1 MEFDGLQFTQISLK
15 LIFKQAFQA
24 QYIDKVEIWLQMTDD
39 RNLIS
44 HTYDH
49 SVFDTV
55 LLIRILKKHI
65 QDGSCIVYG
74 SRAQGNYKKH
84 SDIDLVI
91 KNSKNQESHTLG
103 PLKDALNES
112 NFPYLV
118 DIQFYETIKNQALKN
133 HIDRVGQKLY

>member
-1 MEFDGLQFTQISLK
+1 MSFGLNENEK
-15 LIFKQAFQA
+15 
-24 QYIDKVEIWLQMTDD
+24 
-39 RNLIS
+39 
-44 HTYDH
+44 
-49 SVFDTV
+49 V

-74 SRAQGNYKKH
+74 SRAKGNHKKH

-91 KNSKNQESHTLG
+91 KNSTNQEAHILG
-103 PLKDALNES
+103 PLKDELNES

-133 HIDRVGQKLY
+133 HIDRIGQKLY

>member
-84 SDIDLVI
+84 SDIDLVN
-91 KNSKNQESHTLG
+91 KNSKNQESHTLEQIG
-103 PLKDALNES
+103 RA
-112 NFPYLV
+112 
-118 DIQFYETIKNQALKN
+118 
-133 HIDRVGQKLY
+133 HDRTPVTSAS

>member
-1 MEFDGLQFTQISLK
+1 MSFGLNESEK
-15 LIFKQAFQA
+15 
-24 QYIDKVEIWLQMTDD
+24 
-39 RNLIS
+39 
-44 HTYDH
+44 
-49 SVFDTV
+49 V

>member
-1 MEFDGLQFTQISLK
+1 MSFGLNESEK
-15 LIFKQAFQA
+15 
-24 QYIDKVEIWLQMTDD
+24 
-39 RNLIS
+39 
-44 HTYDH
+44 
-49 SVFDTV
+49 V

-103 PLKDALNES
+103 PLKDELNES